1 MRYLC
6 LKIMF
11 KSKITICLNHSGK
24 YPSSSIFFMIKHL
37 FKVNLRQEKQTDS
50 NPSVVR
56 LDNAEVEAKR
66 VEQKSLEKAE
76 EKFKILELKEAM
88 VKILALK

>member
-1 MRYLC
+1 
-6 LKIMF
+6 
-11 KSKITICLNHSGK
+11 
-24 YPSSSIFFMIKHL
+24 MIKHL

-76 EKFKILELKEAM
+76 EKYKILGLEEAL
-88 VKILALK
+88 VKILVLK